1 MLIGLLGAFVA
12 AIAYGGATI
21 LQAIG
26 VRRLRET
33 STPAAFF
40 TRLRAGWPYV
50 TGLGLDA
57 LGFLASVGALRSL
70 PLFLVQSVIAS
81 SVAVTALLAVLVLG
95 ARLDRREVAALAV
108 VALGLCALAASAEDG
123 PARGVPHGLGLALLV
138 AGALVGAATCIGV
151 RRRSSSLL
159 ALCAGLA
166 FAGLAVGAR
175 ILVWD
180 GHPLHALAS
189 PALWAILVH
198 AAVATIAYGFAL
210 DAGAVT
216 SVAAITFAVE
226 TVVPALTG
234 LALLGDEVR
243 PHTTALAIAGF
254 VLTLGACLAL
264 AGRSEPDA

>member
-1 MLIGLLGAFVA
+1 MLIGLIGAFVA
-12 AIAYGGATI
+12 AIAYGAATI

-26 VRRLRET
+26 VGRLRAMG
-33 STPAAFF
+33 TPATLP
-40 TRLRAGWPYV
+40 TRLRAGWPYAA
-50 TGLGLDA
+50 GLGLDG
-57 LGFLASVGALRSL
+57 LGFFASAGALRSL

-81 SVAVTALLAVLVLG
+81 SVAVTALLAVFVLG
-95 ARLDRREVAALAV
+95 ARLDKREVAALV
-108 VALGLCALAASAEDG
+108 VIALGLCALAASAQEG
-123 PARGVPHGLGLALLV
+123 PARGVPHGLGLALLL
-138 AGALVGAATCIGV
+138 AGALVGAASYVGV
-151 RRRSSSLL
+151 RCRSSSLL

-180 GHPLHALAS
+180 GSLLHALAS
-189 PALWAILVH
+189 PAAWAIIVH

-226 TVVPALTG
+226 TVVPALIG
-234 LALLGDEVR
+234 LVLLGDEVR

-254 VLTLGACLAL
+254 VLTLGACLVL